1 MSPSFLDQQITERV
15 GAIENLIR
23 QRADREVTLIAVTK
37 GFTIKEI
44 DAAKRAGIVN
54 FGENYAQEMKAKN
67 PDVEDEYI
75 WHFIG
80 QLQSNKVR
88 QISHMVEVWH
98 SVTSMK
104 LAKEIEK
111 RSEFSDILL
120 QVNMGSRGND
130 LGIDPSLLPV
140 FLEQLQG
147 MKVNVRGLM
156 TMGVAGDLEST
167 RKNFT
172 SLRRLADI
180 HELPDCS
187 MGMSG
192 DLEIALECG
201 TTMLRVG
208 TGIFG
213 NRST

>member
-1 MSPSFLDQQITERV
+1 MNPSFLDQQITERI

-67 PDVEDEYI
+67 LDIEDECI

-88 QISHMVEVWH
+88 KISHMVQVWH

-120 QVNMGSRGND
+120 QVNMGNRGNN
-130 LGIDPSLLPV
+130 LGIYPSHLPV
-140 FLEQLQG
+140 CLEQLQG

-167 RKNFT
+167 RKIFT
-172 SLRRLADI
+172 SLRRLADL

>member
-1 MSPSFLDQQITERV
+1 MNPSFLDQQIAERV

-44 DAAKRAGIVN
+44 DAAKKAGIVN

-67 PDVEDEYI
+67 LDIEDECI

-88 QISHMVEVWH
+88 KISHMVQVWH

-120 QVNMGSRGND
+120 QVNMGNRGNN
-130 LGIDPSLLPV
+130 LGIDPSHLPV
-140 FLEQLQG
+140 CLEQLQG

-167 RKNFT
+167 RKIFT
-172 SLRRLADI
+172 SLRRLADL

>member
-1 MSPSFLDQQITERV
+1 MNHSFLNQQIAERV
-15 GAIENLIR
+15 GAIESLIR
-23 QRADREVTLIAVTK
+23 QKADREVTLIAVTK
-37 GFTIKEI
+37 GFTLEAI
-44 DAAKRAGIVN
+44 DAAKKAGIVN

-67 PDVEDEYI
+67 LDIKDDCT

-88 QISHMVEVWH
+88 KICDMVQVWH

-111 RSEFSDILL
+111 RSEFSDVLL
-120 QVNMGSRGND
+120 QVNMGDNGNN
-130 LGIDPSLLPV
+130 LGIEQNDLPV
-140 FLEQLQG
+140 FLEQLHE
-147 MKVNVRGLM
+147 MRINVRGLM
-156 TMGVAGDLEST
+156 TMGVAGDLERT
-167 RKNFT
+167 RKIFT
-172 SLRRLADI
+172 ALRRLADI

-213 NRST
+213 NRSS

>member
-1 MSPSFLDQQITERV
+1 MTSSFLSQQIAERV
-15 GAIENLIR
+15 GAIESLIR

-37 GFTIKEI
+37 GFTVKEI

-67 PDVEDEYI
+67 LDTEDECI

-88 QISHMVEVWH
+88 QICHMVQVWH

-120 QVNMGSRGND
+120 QVNMDNRGNN
-130 LGIDPSLLPV
+130 LGINQSDLPV

-147 MKVNVRGLM
+147 MKINVRGLM

-167 RKNFT
+167 RKNFI

-180 HELPDCS
+180 HGLPDCS

-201 TTMLRVG
+201 TTMLRIG

-213 NRST
+213 NRSS

>member
-1 MSPSFLDQQITERV
+1 MNSSFLDQQIAERV

-67 PDVEDEYI
+67 LDIEDECI

-88 QISHMVEVWH
+88 KISHMVQVWH

-111 RSEFSDILL
+111 RSEFSNILL
-120 QVNMGSRGND
+120 QVNMGTRGNN
-130 LGIDPSLLPV
+130 LGIDPSHLPV

-167 RKNFT
+167 RKIFT
-172 SLRRLADI
+172 SLRRLADL